1 VARAGLPGRRVTVL
15 GVFLAV
21 LVADALWTLYVRATA
36 ERRPVAAAWY
46 SAAIVLAGGVTTLA
60 VVASPWY
67 LLPASAGAFVGTWWA
82 AR

>member
-1 VARAGLPGRRVTVL
+1 MVL
-15 GVFLAV
+15 AAFLSV
-21 LVADALWTLYVRATA
+21 MIADILWTRFIIAA
-36 ERRPVAAAWY
+36 SERRAIPAASY

>member
-1 VARAGLPGRRVTVL
+1 VKAL

-21 LVADALWTLYVRATA
+21 LVADALWTLYILAASERKPVRAA
-36 ERRPVAAAWY
+36 SY
-46 SAAIVLAGGVTTLA
+46 SAAIVLAGGITTLA

>member
-1 VARAGLPGRRVTVL
+1 MMAL
-15 GVFLAV
+15 GVFIAV
-21 LVADALWTLYVRATA
+21 LVADATWTLYIRATA
-36 ERRPVAAAWY
+36 ERRPVLAATY
-46 SAAIVLAGGVTTLA
+46 SVAIVLMGGVTTLA

>member
-1 VARAGLPGRRVTVL
+1 MMAL
-15 GVFLAV
+15 GVFIAV
-21 LVADALWTLYVRATA
+21 LVADWLWTKYIL
-36 ERRPVAAAWY
+36 AAGAY

>member
-1 VARAGLPGRRVTVL
+1 MTAL

-21 LVADALWTLYVRATA
+21 LAADFLWTRYIIATA
-36 ERRPVAAAWY
+36 EGRALVAAGY
-46 SAAIVLAGGVTTLA
+46 SSAIVLAGGVTTLA
-60 VVASPWY
+60 FVASPWY

>member
-1 VARAGLPGRRVTVL
+1 MILAA
-15 GVFLAV
+15 FLSV
-21 LVADALWTLYVRATA
+21 MIADVLWTRFIIAAA
-36 ERRPVAAAWY
+36 ERRAIPAASY

>member
-1 VARAGLPGRRVTVL
+1 MMAL
-15 GVFLAV
+15 GVFIAV
-21 LVADALWTLYVRATA
+21 LVADWLWTKYILAA
-36 ERRPVAAAWY
+36 GDRRPVAAAAY